1 MKKVKLRFGRIMIF
15 LIIAV
20 VPFVNLILQGKIARL
35 NYDVEAIK
43 KDIAIIEENNNVLNT
58 KISELTSFERIK
70 AVVEEKGLS
79 YIRENIL
86 TVSNN

>member
-1 MKKVKLRFGRIMIF
+1 MIF